1 MLVLSITA
9 APQFKSF
16 KPAAQPNKL
25 LAVKAVEKP
34 SAKKT
39 TVPFKMAAKKQ
50 LLEQVS
56 VRKAAKAP
64 KAKQAVYNVTIGSYG
79 SQDYGSGNIYY
90 ALISDDEVYRFDFD
104 FYLDD
109 ATATDIT
116 PGVTYTLADLGDGY
130 YSYITNQSTDDYY
143 EYAAVSFL
151 KTIVNGKVHFD
162 VTITDTE
169 GNTWNL
175 TYVEPDVPQG
185 GTYVAD
191 QVSSKYYSSTGDV
204 QYILEATN
212 DNLKFS
218 FDIYVSAD
226 DKDVISGQT
235 YTIDDMDAQY
245 TWASYKGVSIDVDS
259 ASFTKTVAADGSY
272 TIVASVKDTKG
283 NTWNI
288 SASKAAPSVIS
299 QTLTLNGF
307 AEAGSSYSQIEAA
320 SADSTILVSLLLYS
334 SSLEGTFTEDDLITF
349 YSLSYVLYG
358 GVEYDIES
366 ADITIAYSE
375 QAAAYLVSGTLNCV
389 DPEDE
394 AKQAIFTLALTCAG
408 DAPAAQ
414 SDMTFQFQ
422 LTDSSIIVKPSNN
435 EELWDWYMADSA
447 TLAYYGAD
455 YIASAIY
462 KNYGTKYATSG
473 QFEMTFDYLYGQ
485 GYTAGQQNLIVWGC
499 DANGVTT
506 PAATFTFVL
515 PEQEFVSDMTFDFF
529 SVPTTTFIVASSI
542 SFIVIALS
550 FLRAASSAASLSRF
564 SRSAPVKPTVAPA
577 IFLSTTSGPS
587 GFFLA

>member
-1 MLVLSITA
+1 MKRFYAFLCAAMLVLSITA

-16 KPAAQPNKL
+16 KPAAQLNKL

-34 SAKKT
+34 SAKKA

-130 YSYITNQSTDDYY
+130 YSYITNQSTYDYY

-334 SSLEGTFTEDDLITF
+334 SSVEGTFTEDDLITF

-358 GVEYDIES
+358 GVEYEIES
-366 ADITIAYSE
+366 ADITIA
-375 QAAAYLVSGTLNCV
+375 
-389 DPEDE
+389 
-394 AKQAIFTLALTCAG
+394 
-408 DAPAAQ
+408 
-414 SDMTFQFQ
+414 
-422 LTDSSIIVKPSNN
+422 
-435 EELWDWYMADSA
+435 
-447 TLAYYGAD
+447 
-455 YIASAIY
+455 
-462 KNYGTKYATSG
+462 
-473 QFEMTFDYLYGQ
+473 
-485 GYTAGQQNLIVWGC
+485 
-499 DANGVTT
+499 
-506 PAATFTFVL
+506 
-515 PEQEFVSDMTFDFF
+515 
-529 SVPTTTFIVASSI
+529 
-542 SFIVIALS
+542 
-550 FLRAASSAASLSRF
+550 
-564 SRSAPVKPTVAPA
+564 
-577 IFLSTTSGPS
+577 
-587 GFFLA
+587 